1 MGDQFKWEFDES
13 PEIRPLPE
21 SERNSRAGGIT
32 FLIAAILV
40 TTAVIGT
47 WAFFRQRAEKTEANL
62 VASAQE
68 ILDLQHVA
76 FSEGDGD
83 LFFSLHSGD
92 PQWFSAQLLLE
103 NQAINRAGIT
113 ATNAEQH
120 GEFVWV
126 NAAWDEEGE
135 TLQRILFLEQR
146 AGRLRQA
153 PADADYW
160 GNQLSKEF
168 EWGIL
173 EYHTVEDAWAD
184 SIGNYIGNSI
194 EGICRNACLTD
205 RLPLVVVVRAD
216 YVETAEPGHI
226 YIPSPR
232 LQGLDLD
239 GRPSSLFWQD
249 LERRIKGTLTPAVIR
264 FAVPPRRN
272 RGADQWLVNYNKLAD
287 TFMATNPDISLE
299 IVVVEEFP
307 EDPSLLAGAFDGA
320 AVPPSER
327 MLASGLVRDLDDY
340 IESDPDF
347 DRADF
352 YDQVWQG
359 AVWHERTW
367 FMPQAA
373 EMPVLYYD
381 LKAYDQAGHPVPS
394 SRWTWEEMAED
405 VSTIVAGQ
413 PQEGALDWGFLDVS
427 LNTLYSYAYNWNNQC
442 TEEAA
447 VLCQTPLSEQNV
459 AAALD
464 WYAQMSKQPG
474 QMPDLIYR
482 LSDSF
487 SQTQLASL
495 ETMLQDD
502 PYTLLL
508 NFQGSQRKAAIWV
521 DSPLHYE
528 FNLLL
533 APIGVVSF
541 PGSDRFDG
549 ITPLWVHG
557 SFISQNSDYP
567 LAVWEWLKFLS
578 YQSPVPRFIPA
589 RPSVADQSGYWK
601 KLPHP
606 LGDVMRSAFP
616 FARPISINE
625 KRMITWPQI
634 ADVISGELTPAEAAK
649 EHKALRWFGR

>member
-13 PEIRPLPE
+13 PEIRPQPE
-21 SERNSRAGGIT
+21 NERGSRGGGIT
-32 FLIAAILV
+32 FLIAAVLV
-40 TTAVIGT
+40 TMAVLGT
-47 WAFFRQRAEKTEANL
+47 WAFFKQRAEKSEADL

-68 ILDLQHVA
+68 ILDLQHMA

-103 NQAINRAGIT
+103 NQAINRAGMT
-113 ATNAEQH
+113 ATDAEQH

-153 PADADYW
+153 PADAGYW

-168 EWGIL
+168 EWGTL

-194 EGICRNACLTD
+194 ESICRNACLSD
-205 RLPLVVVVRAD
+205 KLPLVVVVRAD
-216 YVETAEPGHI
+216 YVETAEPG
-226 YIPSPR
+226 YIHVPSPR

-249 LERRIKGTLTPAVIR
+249 LDRRINSYLSPATVR
-264 FAVPPRRN
+264 FAVPPVES
-272 RGADQWLVNYNKLAD
+272 RGPYRWLVNYRRLAD
-287 TFMATNPDISLE
+287 EFNATHPDIAIE
-299 IVVVEEFP
+299 IVEVDDLP
-307 EDPSLLAGAFDGA
+307 EDRTALAQAYDGA
-320 AVPPSER
+320 AFVPSEA
-327 MLASGLVRDLDDY
+327 MLASGLVRSLNDY
-340 IESDPDF
+340 LESDPDF
-347 DRADF
+347 DHADF
-352 YDQVWQG
+352 YDQIWQG

-373 EMPVLYYD
+373 EMPILYYD
-381 LKAYDQAGHPVPS
+381 LKAYELAEHTVPS

-405 VSTIVAGQ
+405 VSTIIADQ
-413 PQEGALDWGFLDVS
+413 PQEGALDWGLLDVS

-442 TEEAA
+442 TEETA
-447 VLCQTPLSEQNV
+447 VLCQMPLSEQNV

-464 WYAQMSKQPG
+464 RYAQMANQPG
-474 QMPDLIYR
+474 QMPDLVHQ

-487 SQTQLASL
+487 SPAQMASL
-495 ETMLQDD
+495 ETMLRDD

-508 NFQGSQRKAAIWV
+508 NFQGSQRKAAVWV

-533 APIGVVSF
+533 APVGVVSF

-549 ITPLWVHG
+549 ITPLSVYG
-557 SFISQNSDYP
+557 SFISRSSEYP
-567 LAVWEWLKFLS
+567 LAVWKWLKFLS
-578 YQSPVPRFIPA
+578 YQSPIPRFIPA

-601 KLPHP
+601 QLPHP
-606 LGDVMRSAFP
+606 LGNVMRTAFP
-616 FARPISINE
+616 FARPVTIDE
-625 KRMITWPQI
+625 KNMITWQQV
-634 ADVISGELTPAEAAK
+634 ADVVSGELTPVQAANKREAS
-649 EHKALRWFGR
+649 RWFGR